1 MLPSGIVITM
11 AAVARKEY
19 PSAWTK
25 DGKDIIVIPANV
37 ATVAEKKNTQGD
49 ILLSAKYY
57 ASGVLFFIRVLA
69 PQKRQKLI

>member
-49 ILLSAKYY
+49 TLLSAK
-57 ASGVLFFIRVLA
+57 
-69 PQKRQKLI
+69 

>member
-1 MLPSGIVITM
+1 MLPSGIVITI

-25 DGKDIIVIPANV
+25 EGKDIIVKPANV

-49 ILLSAKYY
+49 TLLSAK
-57 ASGVLFFIRVLA
+57 
-69 PQKRQKLI
+69 